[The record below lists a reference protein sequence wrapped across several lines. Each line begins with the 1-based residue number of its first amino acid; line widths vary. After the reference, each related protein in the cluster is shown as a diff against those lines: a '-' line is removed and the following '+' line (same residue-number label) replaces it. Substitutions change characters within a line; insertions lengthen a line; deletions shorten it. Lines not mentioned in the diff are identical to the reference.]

1 MINTENNDRSE
12 ILDMTP
18 EHSAMEAMLGSF
30 RLVSLSDEREKMKA
44 TILCECCRLAEQ
56 QKIPSREK
64 LVETI
69 VQVGKN
75 EITLSLTQ
83 YVRSIQRGAILFGGL
98 IGLICGVILT
108 IVTLFCFVHFFPTSP
123 QSTSISSPD
132 QQPVAQY
139 YDPNS
144 LLDNGSLRLIPNRFD
159 KYKEL
164 SFPSL
169 LNFNDLNNNSSNE
182 NQTNIP
188 NPR

>member
-1 MINTENNDRSE
+1 MINTENSDRSE

-30 RLVSLSDEREKMKA
+30 RPVSSSDEREKMKA

-56 QKIPSREK
+56 QKVPSREK

-83 YVRSIQRGAILFGGL
+83 YVRSIQRSAILFGGL
-98 IGLICGVILT
+98 IGLICGVIIT
-108 IVTLFCFVHFFPTSP
+108 IITLFCFVHFLPTSP
-123 QSTSISSPD
+123 QPTAISSPNP
-132 QQPVAQY
+132 QPVAQY
-139 YDPNS
+139 YDPN
-144 LLDNGSLRLIPNRFD
+144 LLLNNGSLRLIPNRFD
-159 KYKEL
+159 KSNEL
-164 SFPSL
+164 TFPSL
-169 LNFNDLNNNSSNE
+169 LKFNDLDNSPNE

-188 NPR
+188 NSR